1 MKSKVNRIM
10 IVGTG
15 SGCGKTTVTMGLLK
29 ALRNSGMTV
38 SSFKCGPDYIDP
50 MFHSEIIGAKSR
62 NLDLYL
68 CGGNTVRYLLS
79 RGAEGTDFSVIEG
92 VMGMYDGLG
101 FDGDDFSANHI
112 SRETGTPQILVVN
125 VRGKSVSLLAE
136 LSGYLN
142 FRENRIKGIVL
153 NGCSKAMYPS
163 FRKMIEDA
171 LSVAVLGFLP
181 PVKEAEIGSR
191 HLGLVTAEEV
201 EDLKRKTDVLG
212 QAAAECL
219 DLEGIIRIG
228 QSAPELDFDRISI
241 SSVCST
247 PVKIG
252 VARDRAFC
260 FYYEDNFRL
269 LADLGAEPVFFSPL
283 ADSGLPEGISG
294 LILGGGYPEEHLAQL
309 SENRSMADSI
319 KKAVQSGMPVYAECG
334 GFMYLGET
342 IEREGRV
349 YPVAG
354 AIRGHS
360 HMTAG
365 LVRFGYKELTA
376 NRDNLMCKAGEKIR
390 CHEFHY
396 SDTDCY
402 GDGFTAEKRGRNYQ
416 TIVADDTV
424 FAGYPH
430 LHLWSNI
437 RFAENYVRK
446 CSAYGGKTW
455 K

>member
-1 MKSKVNRIM
+1 
-10 IVGTG
+10 
-15 SGCGKTTVTMGLLK
+15 
-29 ALRNSGMTV
+29 
-38 SSFKCGPDYIDP
+38 
-50 MFHSEIIGAKSR
+50 
-62 NLDLYL
+62 
-68 CGGNTVRYLLS
+68 
-79 RGAEGTDFSVIEG
+79 
-92 VMGMYDGLG
+92 
-101 FDGDDFSANHI
+101 
-112 SRETGTPQILVVN
+112 
-125 VRGKSVSLLAE
+125 
-136 LSGYLN
+136 
-142 FRENRIKGIVL
+142 
-153 NGCSKAMYPS
+153 
-163 FRKMIEDA
+163 
-171 LSVAVLGFLP
+171 
-181 PVKEAEIGSR
+181 
-191 HLGLVTAEEV
+191 
-201 EDLKRKTDVLG
+201 
-212 QAAAECL
+212 
-219 DLEGIIRIG
+219 
-228 QSAPELDFDRISI
+228 
-241 SSVCST
+241 
-247 PVKIG
+247 
-252 VARDRAFC
+252 
-260 FYYEDNFRL
+260 
-269 LADLGAEPVFFSPL
+269 
-283 ADSGLPEGISG
+283 
-294 LILGGGYPEEHLAQL
+294 
-309 SENRSMADSI
+309 MADSI

-360 HMTAG
+360 HMTEG

-402 GDGFTAEKRGRNYQ
+402 GDGFTAEKRGRTYQ